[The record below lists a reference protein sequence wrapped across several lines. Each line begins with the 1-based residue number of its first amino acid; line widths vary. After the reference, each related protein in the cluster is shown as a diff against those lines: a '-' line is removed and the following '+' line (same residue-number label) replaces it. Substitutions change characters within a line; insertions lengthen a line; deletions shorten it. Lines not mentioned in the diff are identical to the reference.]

1 MHCRHRLHMCT
12 LRELMEYFSQ
22 IYRIH
27 LRTAHAK
34 QSRRQPFQKW
44 RANRVFHVESPSNPA
59 PVDGKFLAYSPRIDA
74 SCMRKNVQN
83 HRWPKRRPTRRARR
97 PRAVSDSGTTAR
109 HVSLCG
115 HVSLRR
121 ATGIPAIGF
130 PCAHVRITV
139 TCDRDTA
146 AYLCDRIWQ
155 NASHASIVACDTHTK
170 HVPQRT
176 SWYTAIF
183 RPYFSIGST
192 LTCEHMDKN
201 GHDSANGLIWT
212 CNGENL
218 LQTLLSRTS
227 LEHCPPAYS
236 GRMSGCTSRIA
247 DFIIP
252 IRSAV

>member
-1 MHCRHRLHMCT
+1 
-12 LRELMEYFSQ
+12 MEYFSQ
-22 IYRIH
+22 IYRIYV
-27 LRTAHAK
+27 RTAHAK

-83 HRWPKRRPTRRARR
+83 HRWPKRRPTHRARR
-97 PRAVSDSGTTAR
+97 PRDVSESGTTAR
-109 HVSLCG
+109 HVSLRG
-115 HVSLRR
+115 HVRLRR
-121 ATGIPAIGF
+121 ATGIPAIEF

-176 SWYTAIF
+176 SWYTDIF
-183 RPYFSIGST
+183 RSYFSIGST
-192 LTCEHMDKN
+192 LTCEHMDKM
-201 GHDSANGLIWT
+201 DTTLQMDLYGLVMEKT
-212 CNGENL
+212 FYR
-218 LQTLLSRTS
+218 RTRAHHETDLPEPSYYAQRHYFVHQS
-227 LEHCPPAYS
+227 L
-236 GRMSGCTSRIA
+236 
-247 DFIIP
+247 
-252 IRSAV
+252 